1 MDERRRV
8 EGFASFRFEVRGLV
22 DGTEVHCGSAGTEHG
37 ARIIAADWLLRGA
50 TGAWVIDHR
59 PGPPDGQP
67 AMAA

>member
-1 MDERRRV
+1 
-8 EGFASFRFEVRGLV
+8 
-22 DGTEVHCGSAGTEHG
+22 
-37 ARIIAADWLLRGA
+37 LRGA